1 MTRPDPLVFLAA
13 AGGPPAPTPRPAPAR
28 AGVLAQRLDA
38 QLSETDAV
46 LAFGTPTIG
55 ELASPQLGC
64 RTRAPLSYEDDL
76 ARLCPS

>member
-1 MTRPDPLVFLAA
+1 
-13 AGGPPAPTPRPAPAR
+13 
-28 AGVLAQRLDA
+28 VLAQRLDA